1 MYIALVMR
9 YGTEELDHTADA
21 GLRIRS
27 MDLPGLFLKA
37 ATGMFSLIHEGSVIA
52 VENAIPPPG
61 ADCTIEQLSEQTVP
75 ESSDRLAGDL
85 EATMIDID
93 ATGLDELFH
102 GWLTE
107 LLFHHSIRHS
117 IPRHVILERCDAGQL
132 RAKVEW
138 VRMNENI
145 ISEATEIKAVTWHGL
160 LVEKQDSIWTAEVI
174 FDT

>member
-1 MYIALVMR
+1 MR

-52 VENAIPPPG
+52 VENAVPPAE
-61 ADCTIEQLSEQTVP
+61 ADRSIEQRSQQSVP
-75 ESSDRLAGDL
+75 ESHVGLEADL
-85 EATMIDID
+85 EATIIAID
-93 ATGLDELFH
+93 ATGLDQLFH

-117 IPRHVILERCDAGQL
+117 IPRHIILEKCDAGQL

-138 VRMNENI
+138 VRMNESI